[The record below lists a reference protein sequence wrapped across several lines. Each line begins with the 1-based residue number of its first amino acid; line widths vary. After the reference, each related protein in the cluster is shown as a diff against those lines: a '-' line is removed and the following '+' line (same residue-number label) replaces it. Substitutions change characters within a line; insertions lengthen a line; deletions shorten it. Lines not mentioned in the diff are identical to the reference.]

1 MTVEPQ
7 VSLLRGINVGR
18 ANRIAMAD
26 LRAVYEQLSC
36 RNVTTYVQSGNVILE
51 STDSPDELSRQV
63 EIALELQHGLK
74 VRVLGRTHPE
84 LARVV
89 ADDPYPTAEPTGH
102 HVVFLSGPIPADR
115 LVALGR
121 FATGGETFT
130 AIDHELHLMLPY
142 GLGRSKLAL
151 ALTER
156 HLGVVGTARNWR
168 TVIKLAELSGPA
180 LRSQR

>member
-1 MTVEPQ
+1 MNDAQ

-18 ANRIAMAD
+18 ANRIGMAD
-26 LRAVYEQLSC
+26 LRAVYVQLGC
-36 RNVTTYVQSGNVILE
+36 RDVTTYVQSGNVILV
-51 STDSPDELSRQV
+51 SADSPDELSPQV
-63 EIALELQHGLK
+63 EIALQLEHGLT
-74 VRVLGRTHPE
+74 VRVLGRTHPQ

-89 ADDPYPTAEPTGH
+89 ADDPYPTAEPTEH

-121 FATGGETFT
+121 FATDGETFS
-130 AIDHELHLMLPY
+130 AIDHELHLMLPN

-151 ALTER
+151 ALTEH

-168 TVIKLAELSGPA
+168 TVQALHELSRANPLG
-180 LRSQR
+180 QR